1 VTQPEQP
8 SDLRLFISRLR
19 RTPWRTAM
27 RQALRSRGREG
38 RLLLPERLSGAIYGH
53 LVGDALGV
61 PYEFQ
66 PPGRIGEVAWRGHG
80 TYGQPPGTWSDDGAL
95 MLALLDSLLTAG
107 FDTADQA
114 RRALAWQQAG
124 AYAAGS
130 AVFDIGTATAA
141 ALSRLREGCAPE
153 QAGSVEAKGNGSLM
167 RILPVALVFREA
179 DDTELVTLAARASRV
194 THGSAEAQ
202 IACALY
208 VLIARRLL
216 DGVDDRPRV
225 LDEARRSLRSIL
237 AEAGLPG
244 SREAEDADLASLAL
258 DAFEAWTG
266 RRGEGRVVDSFWSA
280 WDAFAGAPDYASTV
294 TSAVRYGNDTDTTAA
309 IAGGLAGIHWG
320 LAGIPPAWHRG
331 LRDRHI
337 PQELVDRL
345 VGTDDSEWGGTP
357 WRTSTTEP
365 LTIDYLDLTDTSM
378 AGRGRVGMAALPG
391 RRGIGY
397 QTGPHWR
404 DLDTD
409 VGALHE
415 QGVDALVLLVEDEEL
430 ARAGVDAIADVASEH
445 GLELVRFPIRDPLL
459 PVDGPA
465 YRRLIAALGG
475 RVAAGD
481 TIVIACRAGYDRTG
495 LTAGCLLR
503 DGGLSSDE
511 AIRRVH
517 EARQGT
523 LTLPVHLRYVRDWP
537 NTG

>member
-1 VTQPEQP
+1 
-8 SDLRLFISRLR
+8 
-19 RTPWRTAM
+19 M

-38 RLLLPERLSGAIYGH
+38 RRLLPDRLSGAIYGH

-66 PPGRIGEVAWRGHG
+66 PAERIGDVAWRGHG
-80 TYGQPPGTWSDDGAL
+80 THDQPPGTWSDDGAL

-114 RRALAWQQAG
+114 GRALEWREHG
-124 AYAAGS
+124 AYAPGAV
-130 AVFDIGTATAA
+130 VFDIGTATAA

-153 QAGSVEAKGNGSLM
+153 EAGSVEAKGNGSLM

-179 DDTELVTLAARASRV
+179 DDAELVAMAARASRV

-225 LDEARRSLRSIL
+225 LDEASRSLRSIL
-237 AEAGLPG
+237 AEVGLPG
-244 SREAEDADLASLAL
+244 SREAEDAAAALLEL
-258 DAFEAWTG
+258 DAFRAWTD
-266 RRGEGRVVDSFWSA
+266 RRGSGRVVDSFWSA
-280 WDAFAGAPDYASTV
+280 WDAFVGAPDHASTV
-294 TSAVRYGNDTDTTAA
+294 TNAVRYGNDTDTTAA
-309 IAGGLAGIHWG
+309 IAGGLAGLYWG
-320 LAGIPPAWHRG
+320 LAGIPSSWHRG

-337 PQELVDRL
+337 AQDLADRL
-345 VGTDDSEWGGTP
+345 VETDDAEWDGTP
-357 WRTSTTEP
+357 WRTSRSEP
-365 LTIDYLDLTDTSM
+365 LRIDLLDLGGTSL

-409 VGALHE
+409 VATLRD
-415 QGVDALVLLVEDEEL
+415 QGVDVLVLLVEDGEL
-430 ARAGVDAIADVASEH
+430 VRAGASEITDVATRH
-445 GLELVRFPIRDPLL
+445 GLELVRFPIEDPLL
-459 PVDGPA
+459 PVDEQA
-465 YRRLIAALGG
+465 YRRLISSLNS

-481 TIVIACRAGYDRTG
+481 TIVIACRAGLDRTG

-503 DGGLSSDE
+503 EAGLSAAE

-517 EARQGT
+517 EAREGT
-523 LTLPVHLRYVRDWP
+523 LSLPVHLRYVKDWP
-537 NTG
+537 PRARGGGHGAASVGAPDPIKHP